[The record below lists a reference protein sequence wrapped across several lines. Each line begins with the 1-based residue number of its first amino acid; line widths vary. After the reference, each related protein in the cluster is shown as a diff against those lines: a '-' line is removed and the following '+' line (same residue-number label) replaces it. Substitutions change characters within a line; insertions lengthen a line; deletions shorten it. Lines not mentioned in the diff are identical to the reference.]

1 MGWGEKDREGLGRV
15 EWERERGRERE
26 LVGERERVECER
38 VG

>member
-15 EWERERGRERE
+15 EWEGER
-26 LVGERERVECER
+26 VGWRERVECER

>member
-15 EWERERGRERE
+15 EWERERGEGER
-26 LVGERERVECER
+26 VGWRERVECER